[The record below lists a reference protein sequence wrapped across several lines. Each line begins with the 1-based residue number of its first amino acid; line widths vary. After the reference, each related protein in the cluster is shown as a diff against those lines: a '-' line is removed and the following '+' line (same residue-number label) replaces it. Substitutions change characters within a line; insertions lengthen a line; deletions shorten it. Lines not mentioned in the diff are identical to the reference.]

1 MMGKRDEEGDPPMA
15 MMGPRDENEDVKS
28 TMRTAESMLRLVPVA
43 LSVSALVVMLKNTQT
58 NDYGSLSY
66 SDLGAFRYLVNANGI
81 CAGYS
86 LLSAVIVAMPRPWTT
101 PQAWTFFLLD
111 QVFTYVILAAGT
123 VSTEVLY
130 LADKGD
136 TSIAWSAT
144 CVSFGGFC
152 HKALISTVITFVAVI
167 FYAALLLLSSYKL
180 FSKYDAPVVT

>member
-28 TMRTAESMLRLVPVA
+28 IMRTAESMLRLVPVA

-111 QVFTYVILAAGT
+111 QVLTYVILAAGT

-167 FYAALLLLSSYKL
+167 FYAALSLLSSYKL